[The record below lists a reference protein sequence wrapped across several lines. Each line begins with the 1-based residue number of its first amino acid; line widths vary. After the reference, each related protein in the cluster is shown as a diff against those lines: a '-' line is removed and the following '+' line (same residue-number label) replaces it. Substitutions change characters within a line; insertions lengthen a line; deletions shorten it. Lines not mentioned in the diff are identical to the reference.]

1 MGISENVAEILFSA
15 SRPSTRKTYKSAWGR
30 WSRSCDKRKVD
41 PFSVPLA
48 DILLYLTEYMY
59 FNGGAAY
66 RSVNVARSASSTT
79 HAKLDGLPVGQ
90 HPLVIQLLKGMFNN
104 RPPKP
109 RYSHTW
115 DVTYVTKFLASLV
128 INRSLSVKQ
137 LSLKFAMLFSL
148 TCKERVSA
156 LTKLDVRYCRVLP
169 EEVEFTLSAP
179 RKRGPLISFRRPS
192 LLDSLLTPD
201 SAQLRHYIRI

>member
-1 MGISENVAEILFSA
+1 MGISENVAEIVFSA

-30 WSRSCDKRKVD
+30 WSRWCDKRKVD

-90 HPLVIQLLKGMFNN
+90 HPLVIQLLKGVFNN

-115 DVTYVTKFLASLV
+115 DGTSVTKFLASLV

-156 LTKLDVRYCRVLP
+156 L
-169 EEVEFTLSAP
+169 A
-179 RKRGPLISFRRPS
+179 ISWMYVTAASFKKK
-192 LLDSLLTPD
+192 
-201 SAQLRHYIRI
+201 

>member
-15 SRPSTRKTYKSAWGR
+15 SRPSTRKTYISAWGR
-30 WSRSCDKRKVD
+30 WTRWCDKRKVD

-48 DILLYLTEYMY
+48 DILLYPTEYMY

-90 HPLVIQLLKGMFNN
+90 QPLVIQLLKGMFNT

-109 RYSHTW
+109 KYSHTW
-115 DVTYVTKFLASLV
+115 DVTSVTKFLASLV

-137 LSLKFAMLFSL
+137 LSF
-148 TCKERVSA
+148 
-156 LTKLDVRYCRVLP
+156 
-169 EEVEFTLSAP
+169 
-179 RKRGPLISFRRPS
+179 
-192 LLDSLLTPD
+192 
-201 SAQLRHYIRI
+201 